1 MVLQLVMLS
10 DICLTLFFR
19 CFLDDVLVLVLEGRG
34 NLHLISMIGLDSLLL
49 LGWVVLGPL
58 PALILPSM
66 LFIYRS
72 FNFIAIYGSG
82 WLRTYYIP
90 SRLLFL
96 VGWMPSIL
104 LLA

>member
-1 MVLQLVMLS
+1 MLS

-82 WLRTYYIP
+82 WLRT
-90 SRLLFL
+90 
-96 VGWMPSIL
+96 
-104 LLA
+104 